1 MVRLVRVVKSQWS
14 KSQQGVWRFVQDQ
27 SVFRE
32 DIVLGDT
39 STIDELNRLV
49 RGWMLEPDGETCP
62 PHNIVANPDIDMLMS
77 VHEWNTEPQIC
88 VIFGAED
95 VARYQFLCR
104 APFKIGNR
112 TFLGEGITEEQHI
125 SAVNDMA
132 HGQELVCSDE
142 VLKEIFSEAEMV
154 SLYRFS
160 FEIERARNRLD
171 LNVGADDITGDHVVP
186 QHIQPPITEPRLVTA
201 NQAER
206 VGQLSHT
213 YEADMYG
220 FPSGAWTINNHP
232 AAGHGGGRGS
242 FIPHEQTHYNT
253 TPLPPQVTRTTYW
266 DNLMSSSPN
275 TPIGPPIQFLSD
287 ESSAASSVG
296 ATTREELGGQKSL
309 FSVASGEISKGTA
322 CVQGESSAMGAQVGS
337 KPTDAELVHP
347 QNNEVG
353 STSAQLTPLRANEI
367 AADVAP
373 AKVEEHTDETERRP

>member
-1 MVRLVRVVKSQWS
+1 
-14 KSQQGVWRFVQDQ
+14 
-27 SVFRE
+27 
-32 DIVLGDT
+32 
-39 STIDELNRLV
+39 
-49 RGWMLEPDGETCP
+49 MLEPDGETCP

-266 DNLMSSSPN
+266 DNLMSSRYALELQRIYMGFLDLN
-275 TPIGPPIQFLSD
+275 TQATHTQLLILGAPTLQSALQFS
-287 ESSAASSVG
+287 SSA
-296 ATTREELGGQKSL
+296 TNHLQLLRLGLPRGKNW
-309 FSVASGEISKGTA
+309 VDK
-322 CVQGESSAMGAQVGS
+322 
-337 KPTDAELVHP
+337 
-347 QNNEVG
+347 
-353 STSAQLTPLRANEI
+353 RAYFL
-367 AADVAP
+367 
-373 AKVEEHTDETERRP
+373 